1 MLPGGEHCPVAVNVG
16 CRQMEIDM
24 GHVEKFGAPRL
35 KSESKVPHKYGRAA
49 KPLSRIDDMHDE
61 PAFIAL
67 SLSLRAYL
75 GGKIPVPTRREAE
88 ARLQDAATGAGSSFD
103 IGTGQSMARV
113 QDFKDFDAILDFV
126 NPVLANC
133 AEMLEETTLSLSLT
147 LAEMEARSERID
159 RTQAESRAIIDSLT
173 A

>member
-1 MLPGGEHCPVAVNVG
+1 
-16 CRQMEIDM
+16 
-24 GHVEKFGAPRL
+24 
-35 KSESKVPHKYGRAA
+35 
-49 KPLSRIDDMHDE
+49 
-61 PAFIAL
+61 
-67 SLSLRAYL
+67 
-75 GGKIPVPTRREAE
+75 
-88 ARLQDAATGAGSSFD
+88 
-103 IGTGQSMARV
+103 MARV